1 MVTVS
6 DRKLSKPLAEKLEV
20 VDFHADFPGD
30 QMQTAKTRNTQ
41 DDQFLGHRVHFIGI
55 GGSGM
60 CGLAQMLAQMGA
72 VVSGSDRTAT
82 AATEKLS
89 NMGVQIAYQQTSDSF
104 PHEAQYVVHSAAVR
118 PDHPE
123 LLEAQKSGI
132 KIFKYAQMLGR
143 VMRVKHGIAIAGTH
157 GKSTTTSMV
166 AYILSRAGIDPSY
179 IIGASSR
186 QLGGSAHGGSGDY
199 FIAEACEFDRSFL
212 NLHPRIAAVLNVES
226 DHLDYYHDI
235 HDITGAFGQFMS
247 QVDPDGVIITSSENP
262 WCQEAAA
269 VAKARVETYGLSG
282 TPDWLATDI
291 QSAHGRLSY
300 WVSYKG
306 RRSAQL
312 ALRIPGRHNIGNS
325 LVAAAIAR
333 HCHVPWDVIASAIE
347 DFAGADRRSQL
358 LGDIRGITILD
369 DYAHHPTEIIS
380 TLAGLRELYQPQ
392 RLICVFQPHQHS
404 RTRSLL
410 EEFAASFSS
419 ADIVIIPDIYVA
431 RDSEADIKAVNAQ
444 TLVDRIVANGRCGR
458 YIPTFPEVV
467 TALKTELKAGDLVV
481 SMGAGPVWKITHEL
495 VHQL

>member
-1 MVTVS
+1 MVSVTGG
-6 DRKLSKPLAEKLEV
+6 KLSKPSAEKLEI
-20 VDFHADFPGD
+20 VDFQTDISGD
-30 QMQTAKTRNTQ
+30 DMQTATSRNVQ
-41 DDQFLGHRVHFIGI
+41 DDQFRGHRVHFIGI

-60 CGLAQMLAQMGA
+60 CGLAQMLTQMGA
-72 VVSGSDRTAT
+72 VVSGSDRRST

-89 NMGVQIAYQQTSDSF
+89 KMGVEITFHQSGESF
-104 PHEAQYVVHSAAVR
+104 PQDAQYVVHSAAVR

-123 LLEAQKSGI
+123 LLEARKSGI
-132 KIFKYAQMLGR
+132 TIFKYAQMLGR

-186 QLGGSAHGGSGDY
+186 QLGGSAHGGTGEY

-212 NLHPRIAAVLNVES
+212 NLHPRIAAVLNVEP
-226 DHLDYYHDI
+226 DHLDYYRDI
-235 HDITGAFGQFMS
+235 HDITAAFGQFMS
-247 QVDPDGVIITSSENP
+247 QVAPDGVVITSSENP

-269 VAKARVETYGLSG
+269 LAKARVESYGLSG

-306 RRSAQL
+306 RKAAQL

-333 HCHVPWDVIASAIE
+333 HCHVSWDVIASAIE
-347 DFAGADRRSQL
+347 SFTGADRRSQL
-358 LGDIRGITILD
+358 LGDIRGITIVD
-369 DYAHHPTEIIS
+369 DYAHHPTEIVS
-380 TLAGLRELYQPQ
+380 TLAGLRELYRPQ
-392 RLICVFQPHQHS
+392 RLICIFQPHQHS

-419 ADIVIIPDIYVA
+419 ADIVVVPDIYVA
-431 RDSEADIKAVNAQ
+431 RDTEADIKAINAQ
-444 TLVDRIVANGRCGR
+444 VLVDRIVANGRCGR

-467 TALKTELKAGDLVV
+467 TALKTELKQGDLVV
-481 SMGAGPVWKITHEL
+481 SMGAGPVWEITHDL